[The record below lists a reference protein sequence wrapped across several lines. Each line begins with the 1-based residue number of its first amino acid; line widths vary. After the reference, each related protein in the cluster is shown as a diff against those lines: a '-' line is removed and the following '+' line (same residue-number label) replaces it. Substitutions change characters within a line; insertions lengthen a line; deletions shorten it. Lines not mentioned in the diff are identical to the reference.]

1 MKSILE
7 IIKIAEIPKPI
18 VIICFLM
25 AIVSSFFAVILAQF
39 FGFAISA
46 ISNGANNGLIYDLI
60 TNHKFRA
67 KQL

>member
-7 IIKIAEIPKPI
+7 IIKIAEIPKPVI
-18 VIICFLM
+18 IICFVM
-25 AIVSSFFAVILAQF
+25 AIVSSFFAVIPAQF

-46 ISNGANNGLIYDLI
+46 ISNGANNSLIYDLI
-60 TNHKFRA
+60 TNYKFRT